1 LYELALGPL
10 ALAFV
15 GVSDKDSV
23 AEVKKCEAKFGTGWK
38 DEWLRRRGLS
48 LSQYVG
54 QADEKAVEEEK
65 ELSQHE
71 LVAKRRYGGLAGPQ
85 WSG

>member
-1 LYELALGPL
+1 MLGPL

-15 GVSDKDSV
+15 GVSDKESV
-23 AEVKKCEAKFGTGWK
+23 AEVKKCQERFGEQWV

-54 QADEKAVEEEK
+54 ETRAQEGEEEEK
-65 ELSQHE
+65 EL
-71 LVAKRRYGGLAGPQ
+71 VAA
-85 WSG
+85 